1 MTSEADNRGRAGR
14 RDAGMTLIE
23 VLAGALI
30 VGMVMVAATWSVSQA
45 ARSKV
50 ALAESPVNAAL
61 LAREIYEL
69 ALGQSTA
76 DDGSPPA
83 TNAAGVAGLDS
94 LDGAVFMPP
103 IKSTGATVPHSERW
117 KQVVSVSVWDMADLS
132 APASE
137 GFVGAA
143 QTGTSLFRLTVTV
156 LNNNQE
162 MGTWWW
168 WINP

>member
-1 MTSEADNRGRAGR
+1 MSLRTDGPARPRRRA
-14 RDAGMTLIE
+14 AGMTLVE

-30 VGMVMVAATWSVSQA
+30 VGMVMVAATWSVGQA
-45 ARSKV
+45 ATNKV

-69 ALGQSTA
+69 ALGQPTA

-83 TNAAGVAGLDS
+83 TGAAGVAGLDS

-103 IKSTGATVPHSERW
+103 IKSNGSTVPHSERW
-117 KQVVSVSVWDMADLS
+117 KQQVSVSVWDMADLS
-132 APASE
+132 APVSE
-137 GFVGAA
+137 SFVGAA